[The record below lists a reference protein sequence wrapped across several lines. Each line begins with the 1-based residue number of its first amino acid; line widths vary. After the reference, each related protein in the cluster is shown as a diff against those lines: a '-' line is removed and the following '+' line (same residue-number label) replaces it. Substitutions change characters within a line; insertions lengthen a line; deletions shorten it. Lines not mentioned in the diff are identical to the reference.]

1 MNGIYI
7 REFESVE
14 AVITVTT
21 HNYTDFT
28 VYEEKYNNNYTTK
41 PRTKKEEFNKQALN
55 CGWNSET
62 GMSSFLTKR
71 YGYTDVYSLND
82 FRKIDE

>member
-1 MNGIYI
+1 MYMIYI

-14 AVITVTT
+14 AVITITT
-21 HNYTDFT
+21 HDYTDFT
-28 VYEEKYNNNYTTK
+28 VYEEKYNSDYSTQ
-41 PRTKKEEFNKQALN
+41 PRIKKEVINKQALN
-55 CGWNSET
+55 CGVSSEK